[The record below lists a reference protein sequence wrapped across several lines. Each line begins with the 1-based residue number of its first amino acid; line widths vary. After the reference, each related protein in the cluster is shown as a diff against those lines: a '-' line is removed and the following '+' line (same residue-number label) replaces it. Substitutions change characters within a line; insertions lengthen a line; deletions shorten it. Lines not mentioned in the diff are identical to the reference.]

1 MEVMVAIEEVTPTSS
16 QVCLTGRFTMAA
28 RNAVTLKSQKIAPL
42 SLDTEAER
50 RLFEMGQK
58 HKESKRV
65 ETAASLEKLPP
76 SKEEAQL
83 LHAIYLRDRDAL
95 SSFASRAYPNKRA
108 VGDHEEEVVTLAS
121 TTQASTI
128 HMHPQQANVHLNV
141 FGGVLMRQSYEL
153 SWITAAMFAN
163 QPVEFLALDAL
174 SFHSPVPIGA
184 VICTW

>member
-1 MEVMVAIEEVTPTSS
+1 MVAIEEVTPTS

-42 SLDTEAER
+42 SLETEAER
-50 RLFEMGQK
+50 QLFEMGQK
-58 HKESKRV
+58 HKESKRI

-83 LHAIYLRDRDAL
+83 LHTIYLRDREAL
-95 SSFASRAYPNKRA
+95 ASFGSHAYPNKRTA
-108 VGDHEEEVVTLAS
+108 EDREEEEVVTLAS

-184 VICTW
+184 VICAWIGG